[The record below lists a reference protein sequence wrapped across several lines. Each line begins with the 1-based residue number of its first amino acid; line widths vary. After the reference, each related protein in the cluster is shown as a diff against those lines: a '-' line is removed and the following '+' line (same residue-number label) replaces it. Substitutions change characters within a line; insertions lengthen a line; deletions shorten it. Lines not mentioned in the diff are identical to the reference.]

1 LKEYLQPWFQALDD
15 GRLIETEEQF
25 IEVLTNAHPGRV
37 QTVNLQHLHLAKFV
51 PDALASLRTA
61 DFVTADGWPLVYAA
75 RRMGHTS
82 CRRVT
87 GKWLCKAVVD
97 GRLITD
103 YVILGSDSTAC
114 DSFQKHAERHGSE
127 RRMCLH
133 GPTSEW
139 DLGAI
144 ADDLNR
150 LGPRLILVALGA
162 PKGEKLA
169 ADLRADVRGSIIV
182 GVGGGVE
189 MATGRMPSAP
199 AFIERLNLEW
209 LYRLTNEP
217 RRMARRYLFECPPI
231 AIELLTV
238 RRDAQR

>member
-1 LKEYLQPWFQALDD
+1 LKAYLQPWFQALDD

-25 IEVLTNAHPGRV
+25 IDVLANSHRARV
-37 QTVNLQHLHLAKFV
+37 QTVNLQHLYLAKSV
-51 PDALASLRTA
+51 PDALASLKAA
-61 DFVTADGWPLVYAA
+61 DFVTADGWPLVSAA

-97 GRLITD
+97 GRLVTD
-103 YVILGSDSTAC
+103 YVVLGSDPTAC
-114 DSFQKHAERHGSE
+114 DNLRDHAERHGSE

-144 ADDLNR
+144 VDDLNR
-150 LGPRLILVALGA
+150 LAPRLILVALGA
-162 PKGEKLA
+162 PKCERLA
-169 ADLRADVRGSIIV
+169 TLLRASVRDSIIV

-199 AFIERLNLEW
+199 ELIERLNLEW

-217 RRMARRYLFECPPI
+217 RRMARRYLIECPPV

-238 RRDAQR
+238 RRDPQR